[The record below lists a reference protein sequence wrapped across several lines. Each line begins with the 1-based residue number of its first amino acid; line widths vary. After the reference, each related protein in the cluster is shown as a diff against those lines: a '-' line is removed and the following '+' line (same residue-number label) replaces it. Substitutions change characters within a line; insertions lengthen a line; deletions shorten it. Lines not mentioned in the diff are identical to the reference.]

1 MICMF
6 NTLLLADVFENFQN
20 LCLEIYELDPSKFLS
35 APGTAWQGALK
46 NTEVKLDL
54 RYGIRKKILEEE
66 FVSVFI
72 DMQKSITNT

>member
-6 NTLLLADVFENFQN
+6 NTLLLTDVFENFRN

-35 APGTAWQGALK
+35 APGIAWQGALK

-54 RYGIRKKILEEE
+54 IIRSK
-66 FVSVFI
+66 VWY
-72 DMQKSITNT
+72 